1 MRAMQ
6 DQMESAHGLASTPV
20 CTEQEVTELVHAF
33 YAKVRGDAVLGPIFE
48 SHVADWDRHLGKLVD
63 FWSSA
68 LRGTARYRG
77 SPMPRHAALP
87 GLTTSHF
94 HRWLALFRE
103 TTASLGKPA
112 LQARADYL
120 AHRIA
125 GSLWYGY
132 QAQQGREADVTGQ
145 DQPAAGGPRPPAAG
159 EVARRGR

>member
-6 DQMESAHGLASTPV
+6 DQMESAPQGPANTPV
-20 CTEQEVTELVHAF
+20 CSEQEVVQLVHAF
-33 YAKVRGDAVLGPIFE
+33 YAKVRRDAVLGPIFD
-48 SHVADWDRHLGKLVD
+48 SHVVDWDRHLGKLVD

-103 TTASLGKPA
+103 TTASLDNPA

-132 QAQQGREADVTGQ
+132 QAEQDREASDTRQ
-145 DQPAAGGPRPPAAG
+145 LPQAAS
-159 EVARRGR
+159 RR

>member
-6 DQMESAHGLASTPV
+6 DQMESALHGLAGTPV
-20 CTEQEVTELVHAF
+20 CSEQEVVELVHAF
-33 YAKVRGDAVLGPIFE
+33 YAKVRRDAVLGPVFDA
-48 SHVADWDRHLGKLVD
+48 HVADWDGHLAKLVD

-77 SPMPRHAALP
+77 SPVPRHAALP

-103 TTASLGKPA
+103 TTASLDNPA

-132 QAQQGREADVTGQ
+132 QAQHCPEVRSTGQ
-145 DQPAAGGPRPPAAG
+145 LGSAPD
-159 EVARRGR
+159 EAR